1 MFLRWVCTFFHFDWE
16 FMSSGSW
23 LWLAHADRK
32 LWSAVIDVWTW
43 NQDNKL
49 FWGYGGASL
58 PQDEAHRWKMTQVS
72 DDKWVLLGNW
82 GFAFSD
88 HEQVSELL
96 WDFGASSEEI
106 DNTACLP
113 QGHGD
118 DGHCDNMWRPTL
130 SRDTADPHK
139 RSFLTLPW
147 WQNDGNCHSVPI
159 STHECTQAWEG
170 VLFLRMTASC
180 IINSRWSG

>member
-1 MFLRWVCTFFHFDWE
+1 MLTENCDQQLW
-16 FMSSGSW
+16 MSELEIKTINYFG
-23 LWLAHADRK
+23 
-32 LWSAVIDVWTW
+32 
-43 NQDNKL
+43 
-49 FWGYGGASL
+49 GYGGASL
-58 PQDEAHRWKMTQVS
+58 PQDEAHRWKMAQVS
-72 DDKWVLLGNW
+72 DDNWVLLGNW

-96 WDFGASSEEI
+96 WDFGSSSEEI

-118 DGHCDNMWRPTL
+118 DGHWDNMWRPTL

-159 STHECTQAWEG
+159 STHEYTQAWEG
-170 VLFLRMTASC
+170 VLFLRMTASY